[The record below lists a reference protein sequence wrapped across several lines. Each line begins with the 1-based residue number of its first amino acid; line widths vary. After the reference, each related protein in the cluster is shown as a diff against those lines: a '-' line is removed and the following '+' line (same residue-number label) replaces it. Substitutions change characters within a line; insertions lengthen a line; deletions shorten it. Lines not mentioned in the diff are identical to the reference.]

1 MSVGYEPLEG
11 GAALQDLLS
20 GMADR
25 ASDWTPAFGAIIE
38 SFHSIESR
46 RFAGNGPG
54 WLPLA
59 ESTISMTGS
68 WARQNTNYDQIL
80 VDTGVMQALS
90 RWWRRSRRGMDAVLD
105 RHVDHRPL
113 RPLAPDGWLP
123 LARLGRAGPHSARS
137 STWPPTE
144 LHSNGPASSRA
155 GCSKAPRLSLWWAHD
170 DRLEPFLPAG
180 RLRAA
185 LHGWLSRKWP

>member
-46 RFAGNGPG
+46 RFASNGPG

-80 VDTGVMQALS
+80 VDTGVMQASLA
-90 RWWRRSRRGMDAVLD
+90 GGAGAVEEWTPFSIAMLTTVPYAHWHQTGGF
-105 RHVDHRPL
+105 RLHASGAGWPPQRKIVDMATDGAAL
-113 RPLAPDGWLP
+113 EWAGILEGWL
-123 LARLGRAGPHSARS
+123 
-137 STWPPTE
+137 
-144 LHSNGPASSRA
+144 
-155 GCSKAPRLSLWWAHD
+155 
-170 DRLEPFLPAG
+170 LEGAE
-180 RLRAA
+180 AVA
-185 LHGWLSRKWP
+185 LVGA